1 MPKFEV
7 DRFTF
12 YRQHSRVVVEADD
25 AEHAFALAKKGEP
38 PEFNWNHTDHV
49 PHLDGVHCAREI
61 EC

>member
-25 AEHAFALAKKGEP
+25 AEQAFAVAKKEED
-38 PEFNWNHTDHV
+38 PEFDHEYVDRV
-49 PHLDGVHCAREI
+49 PHLDVVHSAREV
-61 EC
+61 E